1 MAVVSLEQARIPA
14 TDADQRDAF
23 TRHESD
29 VRSYCR
35 KFSSVYVS
43 ASSATIVDE
52 DGRQYI
58 DFLSGAG
65 ALNYGHNP
73 EPIKQAVVR
82 YLGDN
87 GILHALDLH
96 TTAKRDFLNAFHQT
110 VLRPRGLD
118 YKLAFPGPTGTNAV
132 ELALKFARQFT
143 KRETI
148 VAFTNAY
155 HGVSLGSLAL
165 TGNRSKRAAAGIC
178 LPGVARLPYDS
189 YMGDGFD
196 TAALFERLLDD
207 EGSGID
213 TPAAVII
220 ETVQAEGGLSSC
232 SPQWLRRICE
242 AARRH
247 GVVIVVDDIQVGCG
261 RTGTFFSFEGT
272 GVEPDIVCLSKSLSG
287 IGQPF
292 SLVLLKPELDCLPP
306 GAHNGTFR
314 GNNLAFV
321 GARAAL
327 RYWSDPLFQ
336 RCLQHLCNTLRSR
349 LDAIARRFP
358 ELHARVVGRGAILG
372 LTWPDATMAE
382 RVSAAAF
389 ERGLIIETCGARD
402 QVLKLL
408 PPLTIR
414 DDELDSGL
422 DKLQGAINDAA
433 NHAMGSVT
441 TGHKHE

>member
-1 MAVVSLEQARIPA
+1 MAVAFFDQARILA
-14 TDADQRDAF
+14 NDSAQGDVF
-23 TRHESD
+23 SLHESD
-29 VRSYCR
+29 IRWYCR

-52 DGRQYI
+52 DGCKYL

-73 EPIKQAVVR
+73 EPIKRAVVR
-82 YLGDN
+82 YLCDD

-96 TTAKRDFLNAFHQT
+96 TAAKRDFIAAFHETILQ
-110 VLRPRGLD
+110 PRGLD
-118 YKLAFPGPTGTNAV
+118 YKLAFTGPTGTNAV
-132 ELALKFARQFT
+132 ELAIKFARQVT
-143 KRETI
+143 QRETVI
-148 VAFTNAY
+148 AFTNAY

-178 LPGVARLPYDS
+178 LPGVARLPYDG

-213 TPAAVII
+213 MPAAVIF
-220 ETVQAEGGLSSC
+220 ETVQAEGGLNSC

-242 AARRH
+242 TARRH
-247 GVVIVVDDIQVGCG
+247 GVVTIVDDIQVGCG

-272 GVEPDIVCLSKSLSG
+272 GIEPDIVCLSKSLSG

-321 GARAAL
+321 SARAAL
-327 RYWSDPLFQ
+327 RYWSDPLFHSGLE
-336 RCLQHLCNTLRSR
+336 RLCRTLGDR
-349 LDAIARRFP
+349 LDAIARGFL
-358 ELHARVVGRGAILG
+358 ELHTRVVGRGAILG
-372 LTWPDATMAE
+372 LTWPDATMADQ
-382 RVSAAAF
+382 VSAAAY

-402 QVLKLL
+402 EVLKLL

-422 DKLQGAINDAA
+422 EKLEGAIADAA
-433 NHAMGSVT
+433 RHARNLIAG
-441 TGHKHE
+441 G

>member
-1 MAVVSLEQARIPA
+1 MAVVSLEQVRILAP
-14 TDADQRDAF
+14 DSDQPDAF
-23 TRHESD
+23 ARHESD
-29 VRSYCR
+29 IRSYCR
-35 KFSSVYVS
+35 KFPSVYVS

-52 DGRQYI
+52 DGRNYI

-73 EPIKQAVVR
+73 DPIKQAVVR
-82 YLGDN
+82 YLCDN
-87 GILHALDLH
+87 GILHGLDLH
-96 TTAKRDFLNAFHQT
+96 TTAKRDFINAFHET
-110 VLRPRGLD
+110 VLQPRALD

-132 ELALKFARQFT
+132 ELAVKFARHIT
-143 KRETI
+143 KRETV

-178 LPGVARLPYDS
+178 LPGVARLPYDG
-189 YMGDGFD
+189 YLGDDFN

-213 TPAAVII
+213 MPAAVIV
-220 ETVQAEGGLSSC
+220 ETVQAEGGLNSC
-232 SPQWLRRICE
+232 SPHWLRQISE

-247 GVVIVVDDIQVGCG
+247 GVITIVDDIQVGCG

-272 GVEPDIVCLSKSLSG
+272 GIVPDIVCLSKSLSG

-321 GARAAL
+321 GAEAAL
-327 RYWSDPLFQ
+327 WYWSDPLFH
-336 RCLQHLCNTLRSR
+336 RSLDHLCSTLRYR
-349 LDAIARRFP
+349 LDAIAAQFSAFDT
-358 ELHARVVGRGAILG
+358 HVVGRGAILG
-372 LTWPDATMAE
+372 LTWPDATMAN

-389 ERGLIIETCGARD
+389 QRGLIIETCGARD

-414 DDELDSGL
+414 DDELNSGL
-422 DKLQGAINDAA
+422 EKLRGAIADATG
-433 NHAMGSVT
+433 HTREIIT
-441 TGHKHE
+441 TGQEHE

>member
-1 MAVVSLEQARIPA
+1 MAVATFKQARIPA
-14 TDADQRDAF
+14 DDSDQRDVF

-35 KFSSVYVS
+35 KFSAVYVS

-52 DGRQYI
+52 DGREYI

-73 EPIKQAVVR
+73 EPIKRAVMR
-82 YLGDN
+82 YLCDN

-96 TTAKRDFLNAFHQT
+96 TAAKRDFIQAFHET
-110 VLRPRGLD
+110 VLQPRGLD

-132 ELALKFARQFT
+132 ELAVKFARQVT
-143 KRETI
+143 KRETV

-178 LPGVARLPYDS
+178 LPGVARLPYDG
-189 YMGDGFD
+189 YLGDGLD
-196 TAALFERLLDD
+196 TAALFERFLDD
-207 EGSGID
+207 DGSGID
-213 TPAAVII
+213 MPAAVIV
-220 ETVQAEGGLSSC
+220 ETVQGEGGLNSC

-242 AARRH
+242 TARRH
-247 GVVIVVDDIQVGCG
+247 RVVTIVDDIQVGCG

-272 GVEPDIVCLSKSLSG
+272 GIDPDIVCLSKSLSG

-292 SLVLLKPELDCLPP
+292 SLVLLKPGLDRLPP

-321 GARAAL
+321 SARAAL

-336 RCLQHLCNTLRSR
+336 SCLERLCRALRDR
-349 LDAIARRFP
+349 LDAIARRFS
-358 ELHARVVGRGAILG
+358 ELHTRVVGRGAILG
-372 LTWPDATMAE
+372 LTWPDATMAD
-382 RVSAAAF
+382 RVSTAAF
-389 ERGLIIETCGARD
+389 ERGVIIETCGARD
-402 QVLKLL
+402 EVLKLL

-414 DDELDSGL
+414 GDELDSGL
-422 DKLQGAINDAA
+422 EKLQGAIADAA
-433 NHAMGSVT
+433 GHARDLIARG
-441 TGHKHE
+441 

>member
-1 MAVVSLEQARIPA
+1 
-14 TDADQRDAF
+14 
-23 TRHESD
+23 
-29 VRSYCR
+29 
-35 KFSSVYVS
+35 
-43 ASSATIVDE
+43 SSATIVDE
-52 DGRQYI
+52 DGREYI

-73 EPIKQAVVR
+73 EPIKRAVVR
-82 YLGDN
+82 YLCDN
-87 GILHALDLH
+87 GILHALDLY
-96 TTAKRDFLNAFHQT
+96 TAAKRDFIQAFHET
-110 VLRPRGLD
+110 VLQPRGLH

-132 ELALKFARQFT
+132 ELAVKFARQVT
-143 KRETI
+143 KRETV

-178 LPGVARLPYDS
+178 LPGVARLPYDG
-189 YMGDGFD
+189 YLGDGFD
-196 TAALFERLLDD
+196 TAALFERFLDD

-213 TPAAVII
+213 MPAAVIV
-220 ETVQAEGGLSSC
+220 ETVQGEGGLNSC

-242 AARRH
+242 TARRH
-247 GVVIVVDDIQVGCG
+247 GVVTIVDDIQVGCG
-261 RTGTFFSFEGT
+261 RTGTFFSFEGA
-272 GVEPDIVCLSKSLSG
+272 GIDPDVVCLSKSLSG

-306 GAHNGTFR
+306 GAHDGTFR

-321 GARAAL
+321 SARAAL

-336 RCLQHLCNTLRSR
+336 SCLERLCRALPDR
-349 LDAIARRFP
+349 LDAIARRFS
-358 ELHARVVGRGAILG
+358 ELHTRVVGRGAILG
-372 LTWPDATMAE
+372 LTWPDATMAD

-402 QVLKLL
+402 EVLKLL

-414 DDELDSGL
+414 GDELDSGL
-422 DKLQGAINDAA
+422 EKLQGAIADAA
-433 NHAMGSVT
+433 RHARALIARG
-441 TGHKHE
+441 

>member
-1 MAVVSLEQARIPA
+1 MAVASFKQARIPA
-14 TDADQRDAF
+14 DDSDQRDAF

-35 KFSSVYVS
+35 KFPSVYVS

-52 DGRQYI
+52 DGREYI

-73 EPIKQAVVR
+73 EPIKRAVVR
-82 YLGDN
+82 YLCDN
-87 GILHALDLH
+87 GILHALDLY
-96 TTAKRDFLNAFHQT
+96 TAAKRDFIQAFHET
-110 VLRPRGLD
+110 VLQPRGLH

-132 ELALKFARQFT
+132 ELAVKFARQVT
-143 KRETI
+143 KRETV

-178 LPGVARLPYDS
+178 LPGVARLPYDG
-189 YMGDGFD
+189 YLGDGFD
-196 TAALFERLLDD
+196 TAALFERFLDD

-213 TPAAVII
+213 MPAAVIV
-220 ETVQAEGGLSSC
+220 ETVQGEGGLNSC

-242 AARRH
+242 TARRH
-247 GVVIVVDDIQVGCG
+247 GVVTIVDDIQVGCG
-261 RTGTFFSFEGT
+261 RTGTFFSFEGA
-272 GVEPDIVCLSKSLSG
+272 GIDPDVVCLSKSLSG

-306 GAHNGTFR
+306 GAHDGTFR

-321 GARAAL
+321 SARAAL

-336 RCLQHLCNTLRSR
+336 SCLERLCRALPDR
-349 LDAIARRFP
+349 LDAIARRFS
-358 ELHARVVGRGAILG
+358 ELHTRVVGRGAILG
-372 LTWPDATMAE
+372 LTWPDATMAD

-402 QVLKLL
+402 EVLKLL

-414 DDELDSGL
+414 GDELDSGL
-422 DKLQGAINDAA
+422 EKLQGAIADAA
-433 NHAMGSVT
+433 RHARALIARG
-441 TGHKHE
+441 

>member
-1 MAVVSLEQARIPA
+1 MAVVSFEARIPA
-14 TDADQRDAF
+14 HDPDQGQIF
-23 TRHESD
+23 TRHESE

-35 KFSSVYVS
+35 RFPAVYVN

-52 DGRQYI
+52 DGRKYV

-73 EPIKQAVVR
+73 APIKQAVVR
-82 YLGDN
+82 YLCDD
-87 GILHALDLH
+87 GILHALDLY
-96 TTAKRDFLNAFHQT
+96 TTAKRDFISAFHET

-118 YKLAFPGPTGTNAV
+118 YKLAFSGPTGTNAV
-132 ELALKFARQFT
+132 ELALKFARQVT

-178 LPGVARLPYDS
+178 LPGVARLPYDG

-213 TPAAVII
+213 TPAAVIV

-232 SPQWLRRICE
+232 SAQWLRRICE
-242 AARRH
+242 AAKRH
-247 GVVIVVDDIQVGCG
+247 GVVTIVDDIQVGCG
-261 RTGTFFSFEGT
+261 RTGTFFSFEGV

-292 SLVLLKPELDCLPP
+292 SLVLLKPELDCLPA

-321 GARAAL
+321 SARAAL
-327 RYWSDPLFQ
+327 VYWSDSLFQ
-336 RCLQHLCNTLRSR
+336 QRLQRLCSSLRDR
-349 LDAIARRFP
+349 LDTIAARFP
-358 ELHARVVGRGAILG
+358 ELQTRIVGRGAILG
-372 LTWPDATMAE
+372 LTWPDATMANQ
-382 RVSAAAF
+382 VSAAAF
-389 ERGLIIETCGARD
+389 RRGLLIETCGARNE
-402 QVLKLL
+402 VLKLL
-408 PPLTIR
+408 PPLTIL

-422 DKLQGAINDAA
+422 ERLQGAIADAQERA
-433 NHAMGSVT
+433 R
-441 TGHKHE
+441 